1 VSLPER
7 LGESVA
13 QMDLWPLRRAM
24 LVLWRKARLCESA
37 LTSAPILRASR
48 AAACPGLSFIPAGV
62 RMQPSNG
69 LPPPSPPT
77 EKATA
82 REDQAGTTRQQDYD
96 AQKQKRADCGRPA
109 SRHRTHIVPKRAHL
123 ATRTPVLFNRVHFP
137 SDTVRRARG
146 TGAEFFR
153 TRAPRNCGRCDLRL
167 MSTRPNHSR
176 RQLLANAA
184 IAVSRVGAYPWF
196 GARSR

>member
-82 REDQAGTTRQQDYD
+82 REDQAGQSCTKVGNWKSCGGNRQLNQVT
-96 AQKQKRADCGRPA
+96 
-109 SRHRTHIVPKRAHL
+109 SRHSHR
-123 ATRTPVLFNRVHFP
+123 
-137 SDTVRRARG
+137 
-146 TGAEFFR
+146 
-153 TRAPRNCGRCDLRL
+153 
-167 MSTRPNHSR
+167 
-176 RQLLANAA
+176 
-184 IAVSRVGAYPWF
+184 
-196 GARSR
+196 